1 MLHLLSFI
9 FYKGKLLFMSYIMLK
24 GGYIMHKKQLLIVLM
39 IFMILLVLTN
49 HFRYTELAQTT
60 QDTVI
65 RKWYRDNFTDQEF
78 MMKYNFSPTNNSVIK
93 TYTNVDVAKGYSSQI
108 RIELVASWIWRL
120 IIASIVGV
128 ILYIMIMK
136 KDG

>member
-1 MLHLLSFI
+1 
-9 FYKGKLLFMSYIMLK
+9 MLK